1 MELLVFHKKAIFQ
14 GDSCLTKIID
24 SMQGLIIWRLLEGQ
38 NVLIDKR
45 NLFQSNFF
53 FLQDYAESTMNELL
67 GLYGFEKFDSTETEH
82 LNVDRFTKADDRLS
96 PVDDASRDDVSIDSC
111 DSSSGRSDLSK
122 YNRSKFFIW
131 YFF

>member
-1 MELLVFHKKAIFQ
+1 M
-14 GDSCLTKIID
+14 
-24 SMQGLIIWRLLEGQ
+24 
-38 NVLIDKR
+38 LIDKR
-45 NLFQSNFF
+45 NLFQSNF